1 MDLKIRRMK
10 RVKNILVILI
20 SLFCFIVADAAKVS
34 MQVEMPRGKRG
45 IGVGDT
51 FWISVK
57 LTDIDSKLSQPSNV
71 PGAKLVYFSQ
81 TGRSSQSTIVNGNFS
96 HTTSVTYTMTLKAEK
111 EGNFKFGPLTV
122 DGIKSN
128 TVSYS
133 IGKKDTSLSQSGGQ
147 SSSSQDDQ
155 NGPKFIGK
163 GDDKLF
169 LRANVSKTSAFE
181 QEALVYTIKLYS
193 SYAGVKFAGATSA
206 PTFDGFVIEESK
218 INTIQMDYETY
229 NGKTYATAEIARY
242 IIFPQTTGDLKVL
255 GNTYTISVNSQEYYK
270 DPDWGHLTINRPVNL
285 NVKPNDLIVKVKPLP
300 SPRPANFSGGV
311 GEFEIKSELQNSKLK
326 TNHAASIVYSISG
339 SGNLKYLKLPDLNNI
354 FPSQLEVY
362 SPSVKEN
369 VAVNSNNTVGDI
381 SFDYSFMPLE
391 EGEYAIPSVEL
402 VYFNPSTGKYET
414 KQAKGYNVEVTKGEV
429 SSKSQKKDRLVYNTK
444 LEDVGVNKSSTKL
457 IVDSLSYWLWYIV
470 PIILLIIAITI
481 YRRRINDLADID
493 LLKSKKAN
501 KVARKRLK
509 KAEICLRAKDVDKF
523 YDEILSAMWG
533 YIGDK
538 LRIPISD
545 LNRENVRQ
553 KLGDAGVNSEDLDS
567 LISLIDECEFAKYSS
582 SSLGQISMDNVY
594 MHACDV
600 INKLDN
606 SLKSKVK

>member
-1 MDLKIRRMK
+1 MK

-300 SPRPANFSGGV
+300 SPRPTNFSGGV

-369 VAVNSNNTVGDI
+369 IAVNSNNTVGDI

-470 PIILLIIAITI
+470 PILLLIIAISI

-553 KLGDAGVNSEDLDS
+553 KLGDVGVNSEDLDS
-567 LISLIDECEFAKYSS
+567 LISLIDECEFAKYS

>member
-1 MDLKIRRMK
+1 MK

-133 IGKKDTSLSQSGGQ
+133 IGKEDTSLSQSGGQ

-369 VAVNSNNTVGDI
+369 IAVNSNNTEGDI

-470 PIILLIIAITI
+470 PVLLLIIAISI

-509 KAEICLRAKDVDKF
+509 KAEICLRANDVDKF

-582 SSLGQISMDNVY
+582 SLGQISMDNVY

>member
-57 LTDIDSKLSQPSNV
+57 LTDIDSNLSQPSNV

-169 LRANVSKTSAFE
+169 LRANVSKTSVFE

-369 VAVNSNNTVGDI
+369 ISVNSNNTVGDI

-429 SSKSQKKDRLVYNTK
+429 SSKSQKKDRLVYNIK

-582 SSLGQISMDNVY
+582 SLGQISMDNVY

>member
-369 VAVNSNNTVGDI
+369 ISVNSNNTEGDI

-470 PIILLIIAITI
+470 PILLLIIAISI

-582 SSLGQISMDNVY
+582 SLGQISMDNVY

>member
-1 MDLKIRRMK
+1 MK

-369 VAVNSNNTVGDI
+369 ISVNSNNTEGDI

-444 LEDVGVNKSSTKL
+444 LEDVGVNKSSVKL

-509 KAEICLRAKDVDKF
+509 KAEMCLRAKDVDKF

-582 SSLGQISMDNVY
+582 SLGQISMDNVY

>member
-1 MDLKIRRMK
+1 MK

-369 VAVNSNNTVGDI
+369 ISVNSNNTVGDI

-509 KAEICLRAKDVDKF
+509 KAEMCLRAKDVDKF

-582 SSLGQISMDNVY
+582 SLGQISMDNVY

>member
-1 MDLKIRRMK
+1 MK

-34 MQVEMPRGKRG
+34 IQVEMPRGKRG

-369 VAVNSNNTVGDI
+369 ISVNSNNTVGDI

-470 PIILLIIAITI
+470 PILLLIIAISI

-509 KAEICLRAKDVDKF
+509 KAEICLRAKDVDRF

-582 SSLGQISMDNVY
+582 SLGQISMDNVY

>member
-128 TVSYS
+128 IVSYS
-133 IGKKDTSLSQSGGQ
+133 IGKEDTSLSQSGGQ

-369 VAVNSNNTVGDI
+369 ISVNSNNTVGDI

-470 PIILLIIAITI
+470 PILLLIIAISI

-582 SSLGQISMDNVY
+582 SLGQISMDNVY

>member
-369 VAVNSNNTVGDI
+369 ISVNSNNTEGDI

-470 PIILLIIAITI
+470 PIVLLIIAISI

-582 SSLGQISMDNVY
+582 SLGQISMDNVY

>member
-1 MDLKIRRMK
+1 MK

-369 VAVNSNNTVGDI
+369 ISVNSNNTVGDI

-470 PIILLIIAITI
+470 PILLLIIAISI

-582 SSLGQISMDNVY
+582 SLGQISMDNVY

-606 SLKSKVK
+606 SIKSKVK

>member
-1 MDLKIRRMK
+1 MK

-133 IGKKDTSLSQSGGQ
+133 IGKKDTSLSQPGGQ

-369 VAVNSNNTVGDI
+369 ISVNSNNTVGDI

-470 PIILLIIAITI
+470 PILLLIIAISI

-582 SSLGQISMDNVY
+582 SLGQISMDNVY

>member
-1 MDLKIRRMK
+1 MK

-369 VAVNSNNTVGDI
+369 ISVNSNNTVGDI

-444 LEDVGVNKSSTKL
+444 LEDVGVNKSSVKL

-582 SSLGQISMDNVY
+582 SLGQISMDNVY

>member
-57 LTDIDSKLSQPSNV
+57 LTDIDSKLSQLSNV

-369 VAVNSNNTVGDI
+369 IAVNSNNTVGDI

-470 PIILLIIAITI
+470 PILLLIIAISI

-582 SSLGQISMDNVY
+582 SLGQISMDNVY

>member
-128 TVSYS
+128 TISYS

-369 VAVNSNNTVGDI
+369 ISVNSNNTVGDI

-470 PIILLIIAITI
+470 PILLLIIAISI

-509 KAEICLRAKDVDKF
+509 KAEMCLRAKDVDKF

-582 SSLGQISMDNVY
+582 SLGQISMDNVY
-594 MHACDV
+594 MHACAV

>member
-1 MDLKIRRMK
+1 MK

-369 VAVNSNNTVGDI
+369 ISVNSNNTVGDI

-429 SSKSQKKDRLVYNTK
+429 SSKSQKKDRLVYNTE

-470 PIILLIIAITI
+470 PILLLIIAISI

-582 SSLGQISMDNVY
+582 SLGQISMDNVY

>member
-369 VAVNSNNTVGDI
+369 ISVNSNNTVGDI

-582 SSLGQISMDNVY
+582 SLGQISMDNVY

>member
-369 VAVNSNNTVGDI
+369 IAVNSNNTVGDI

-429 SSKSQKKDRLVYNTK
+429 SSKSQKKDRLVYNTE

-470 PIILLIIAITI
+470 PILLLIIAISI

-582 SSLGQISMDNVY
+582 SLGQISMDNVY

>member
-300 SPRPANFSGGV
+300 SPRPSNFSGGV

-369 VAVNSNNTVGDI
+369 ISVNSNNTVGDI

-470 PIILLIIAITI
+470 PILLLIIAISI

-582 SSLGQISMDNVY
+582 SLGQISMDNVY

>member
-128 TVSYS
+128 TISYS

-369 VAVNSNNTVGDI
+369 ISVNSNNTVGDI

-470 PIILLIIAITI
+470 PTLLLIIAISI

-582 SSLGQISMDNVY
+582 SLGQISMDNVY

>member
-1 MDLKIRRMK
+1 MK

-147 SSSSQDDQ
+147 SSSSQDNQ

-369 VAVNSNNTVGDI
+369 ISVNSNNTVGDI

-509 KAEICLRAKDVDKF
+509 KAEMCLRAKDVDKF

-582 SSLGQISMDNVY
+582 SLGQISMDNVY

>member
-369 VAVNSNNTVGDI
+369 ISVNSNNTVGDI

-470 PIILLIIAITI
+470 PILLLIIAITI

-501 KVARKRLK
+501 KVAHKRLK

-582 SSLGQISMDNVY
+582 SLGQISMDNVY

>member
-1 MDLKIRRMK
+1 MK

-45 IGVGDT
+45 ISVGDT

-369 VAVNSNNTVGDI
+369 ISVNSNNTVGDI

-582 SSLGQISMDNVY
+582 SLGQISMDNVY

>member
-369 VAVNSNNTVGDI
+369 ISVNSNNTEGDI

-444 LEDVGVNKSSTKL
+444 LEDVGVNKSSVKL

-582 SSLGQISMDNVY
+582 SLGQISMDNVY

>member
-1 MDLKIRRMK
+1 
-10 RVKNILVILI
+10 
-20 SLFCFIVADAAKVS
+20 

-45 IGVGDT
+45 ISVGDT

-300 SPRPANFSGGV
+300 SPRPSNFSGGV

-369 VAVNSNNTVGDI
+369 ISVNSNNTVGDI

-470 PIILLIIAITI
+470 PILLLIIAISI

-582 SSLGQISMDNVY
+582 SLGQISMDNVY

>member
-34 MQVEMPRGKRG
+34 IQVEMPRGKRG

-369 VAVNSNNTVGDI
+369 IAVNSNNTVGDI

-470 PIILLIIAITI
+470 PILLLIIAISI

-582 SSLGQISMDNVY
+582 SLGQISMDNVY

>member
-81 TGRSSQSTIVNGNFS
+81 TSRSSQSTIVNGNFS

-369 VAVNSNNTVGDI
+369 VSVNSNNTVGDI

-414 KQAKGYNVEVTKGEV
+414 KQAKGYSVEVTKGEV

-470 PIILLIIAITI
+470 PILLLIIAISI
-481 YRRRINDLADID
+481 YRRRINDLANID

-582 SSLGQISMDNVY
+582 SLGQISMDNVY

>member
-1 MDLKIRRMK
+1 MK

-369 VAVNSNNTVGDI
+369 ISVNSNNTVGDI

-470 PIILLIIAITI
+470 PILLLIIAISI

-509 KAEICLRAKDVDKF
+509 KAEICLKAKDVDKF

-582 SSLGQISMDNVY
+582 SLGQISMDNVY

>member
-1 MDLKIRRMK
+1 MK

-369 VAVNSNNTVGDI
+369 ISVNSNNTEGDI

-444 LEDVGVNKSSTKL
+444 LEDVGVNKSSVKL

-470 PIILLIIAITI
+470 PILLLIIAISI

-582 SSLGQISMDNVY
+582 SLGQISMDNVY

>member
-1 MDLKIRRMK
+1 MK

-369 VAVNSNNTVGDI
+369 IAVNSNNTVGDI

-470 PIILLIIAITI
+470 PILLLIIAISI

-509 KAEICLRAKDVDKF
+509 KAEMCLRAKDVDKF

-582 SSLGQISMDNVY
+582 SLGQISMDNVY

>member
-133 IGKKDTSLSQSGGQ
+133 IGKKDTSLSQPGGQ

-369 VAVNSNNTVGDI
+369 ISVNSNNTVGDI

-470 PIILLIIAITI
+470 PILLLIIAISI

-582 SSLGQISMDNVY
+582 SLGQISMDNVY

>member
-1 MDLKIRRMK
+1 M
-10 RVKNILVILI
+10 
-20 SLFCFIVADAAKVS
+20 
-34 MQVEMPRGKRG
+34 
-45 IGVGDT
+45 
-51 FWISVK
+51 
-57 LTDIDSKLSQPSNV
+57 

-169 LRANVSKTSAFE
+169 LRANVSKTSVFE

-369 VAVNSNNTVGDI
+369 IAVNSNNTVGDI

-481 YRRRINDLADID
+481 YSTVDTRISI
-493 LLKSKKAN
+493 
-501 KVARKRLK
+501 
-509 KAEICLRAKDVDKF
+509 
-523 YDEILSAMWG
+523 
-533 YIGDK
+533 
-538 LRIPISD
+538 
-545 LNRENVRQ
+545 
-553 KLGDAGVNSEDLDS
+553 
-567 LISLIDECEFAKYSS
+567 
-582 SSLGQISMDNVY
+582 
-594 MHACDV
+594 
-600 INKLDN
+600 
-606 SLKSKVK
+606 

>member
-369 VAVNSNNTVGDI
+369 ISVNSNNTVGDI

-470 PIILLIIAITI
+470 PILLLIIAISI

-509 KAEICLRAKDVDKF
+509 KAEICLKAKDVDKF

-582 SSLGQISMDNVY
+582 SLGQISMDNVY

>member
-369 VAVNSNNTVGDI
+369 IAVNSNNTVGDI

-470 PIILLIIAITI
+470 PILLLIIAISI

-509 KAEICLRAKDVDKF
+509 KAEMCLRAKDVDKF

-582 SSLGQISMDNVY
+582 SLGQISMDNVY

>member
-1 MDLKIRRMK
+1 ME

-133 IGKKDTSLSQSGGQ
+133 IGKKDTSLSQPGGQ

-369 VAVNSNNTVGDI
+369 ISVNSNNTVGDI

-470 PIILLIIAITI
+470 PILLLIIAISI

-582 SSLGQISMDNVY
+582 SLGQISMDNVY

>member
-1 MDLKIRRMK
+1 MK

-369 VAVNSNNTVGDI
+369 ISVNSNNTVGDI

-470 PIILLIIAITI
+470 PILLLIIAISI
-481 YRRRINDLADID
+481 YRRRINDLANID

-582 SSLGQISMDNVY
+582 SLGQISMDNVY

>member
-369 VAVNSNNTVGDI
+369 IAVNSNNTVGDI

-402 VYFNPSTGKYET
+402 VYFNPSIGKYET

-470 PIILLIIAITI
+470 PILLLIIAISI

-582 SSLGQISMDNVY
+582 SLGQISMDNVY

>member
-1 MDLKIRRMK
+1 MK

-369 VAVNSNNTVGDI
+369 ISVNSNNTVGDI

-444 LEDVGVNKSSTKL
+444 LEDVGVDKSSTKL

-582 SSLGQISMDNVY
+582 SLGQISMDNVY

>member
-1 MDLKIRRMK
+1 MK

-45 IGVGDT
+45 ISVGDT

-369 VAVNSNNTVGDI
+369 ISVNSNNTVGDI

-429 SSKSQKKDRLVYNTK
+429 SSKSQKKDRLVYNTE

-470 PIILLIIAITI
+470 PILLLIIAISI

-582 SSLGQISMDNVY
+582 SLGQISMDNVY

>member
-1 MDLKIRRMK
+1 MK

-128 TVSYS
+128 IVSYS
-133 IGKKDTSLSQSGGQ
+133 IGKEDTSLSQSGGQ

-369 VAVNSNNTVGDI
+369 ISVNSNNTVGDI

-470 PIILLIIAITI
+470 PILLLIIAISI

-582 SSLGQISMDNVY
+582 SLGQISMDNVY